1 LFNHINSI
9 LNFINLKKLF
19 NNFIS
24 RTSLGAVSK
33 SLGLNSII
41 DKHWDLEIATFNLL
55 RLKKNVLSLGKFS
68 GSDEVIEI
76 IVIGASC
83 P

>member
-1 LFNHINSI
+1 
-9 LNFINLKKLF
+9 LKKLF

-24 RTSLGAVSK
+24 TTSLGDVSK

-41 DKHWDLEIATFNLL
+41 DKHCDLEIATFNLL
-55 RLKKNVLSLGKFS
+55 RLKKNDLSLGRFS